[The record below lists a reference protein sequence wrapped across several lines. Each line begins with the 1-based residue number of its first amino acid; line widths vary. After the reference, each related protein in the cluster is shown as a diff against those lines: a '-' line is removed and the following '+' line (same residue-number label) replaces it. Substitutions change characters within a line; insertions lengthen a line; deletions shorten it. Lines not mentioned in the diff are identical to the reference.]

1 MADLYSTLGVA
12 RGATAAEIKKAYRKL
27 AKQLHPDQNRDNPK
41 AAERFKSVTAAYD
54 LLSDSGKR
62 GQYDRGEINS
72 DGQPQGYG
80 PQGYSTG
87 SGNGGFRAQSQTHDF
102 NAEDIFSNLFGR
114 AAAGGNQQRQ
124 SPRPKGADVG
134 YKLLVA
140 FDAAVR
146 GEPQRLTLKSGK
158 VIDIKLP
165 PGFVDGQQIRLGG
178 QGLPGPGGAGDAMV
192 TLLLGRHPFLMK
204 DADDIR
210 LELPISIIE
219 AVYGAKVKVPTA
231 EGAVILTIPA
241 GSSSGKIMR
250 LRGRGFPK
258 SDASRGD
265 QLVTLMIH
273 VPKDDAALEKF
284 VKGWKAGATHN
295 PRAESGME

>member
-1 MADLYSTLGVA
+1 MADLYSTLGVP
-12 RGATAAEIKKAYRKL
+12 RGATPADIKKAYRKL

-41 AAERFKSVTAAYD
+41 AAERFKNVTAAYD
-54 LLSDSGKR
+54 MLSDADKR

-80 PQGYSTG
+80 PQNG
-87 SGNGGFRAQSQTHDF
+87 SGGGFSGSRSQQQTHEF

-114 AAAGGNQQRQ
+114 ASAGSNQQRQ
-124 SPRPKGADVG
+124 TPRAKGADIG

-140 FDAAVR
+140 FDAAAR

-178 QGLPGPGGAGDAMV
+178 QGMPGPGGAGDAMV
-192 TLLLGRHPFLMK
+192 TLLLGRHPFLVK
-204 DADDIR
+204 EGDDIR
-210 LELPISIIE
+210 LDLPISLIE
-219 AVYGAKVKVPTA
+219 AVQGAKVKVPTA
-231 EGAVILTIPA
+231 EGAVMLTVPA
-241 GSSSGKIMR
+241 GSSSGKVMR
-250 LRGRGFPK
+250 LRGKGFAK
-258 SDASRGD
+258 GDGSRGD
-265 QLVTLMIH
+265 QLVTLMVH

-284 VKGWKAGATHN
+284 IKGWKTGDAHN
-295 PRAESGME
+295 VRAAVGME